1 MIKFEF
7 SNENYDLGKFESS
20 ITSVTASLYS
30 KDFLGEMDGDIN
42 VEFLIVYNEMYQYLK
57 ICFISEPV
65 LSRRQCWMLQKH
77 AWVKDLFG
85 VQDRSVYFSVTA

>member
-7 SNENYDLGKFESS
+7 SSENYDLGKLDSS
-20 ITSVTASLYS
+20 IRSVTASLYS
-30 KDFLGEMDGDIN
+30 KDFWDEMDGGIK
-42 VEFLIVYNEMYQYLK
+42 VEFLIVHNEMYQYLK

-77 AWVKDLFG
+77 AWVKDCSECKG
-85 VQDRSVYFSVTA
+85 GQYISV